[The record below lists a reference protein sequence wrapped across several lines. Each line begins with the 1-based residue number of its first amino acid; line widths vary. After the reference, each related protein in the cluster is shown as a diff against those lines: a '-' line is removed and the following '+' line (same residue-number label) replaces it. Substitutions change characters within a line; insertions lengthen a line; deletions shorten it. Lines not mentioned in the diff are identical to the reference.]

1 MQSVCKNE
9 LQICNLDNGEL
20 IYTSEIVAGSGESRI
35 FIPDNLS
42 WLGGE
47 AVVFALR
54 DVVPGEFPVYSNRP
68 ESGSPYMHGE
78 RLRYDVNESRPLEGL
93 VVSRAIGE
101 YFELLLADGSV
112 CQVEAR
118 VIGSTATKQEVPEPM
133 GLLLPFRT
141 RRKVDQTRLAED
153 AEAS

>member
-1 MQSVCKNE
+1 M
-9 LQICNLDNGEL
+9 
-20 IYTSEIVAGSGESRI
+20 
-35 FIPDNLS
+35 PDNLS

-54 DVVPGEFPVYSNRP
+54 DVLPGEFPIFSNRP
-68 ESGSPYMHGE
+68 ESGNPYMHGE

-101 YFELLLADGSV
+101 YFELLQDGIV
-112 CQVEAR
+112 CNVEAR

-133 GLLLPFRT
+133 GVLLPFRT
-141 RRKVDQTRLAED
+141 RRIVKEMIAAED

>member
-1 MQSVCKNE
+1 MQSVCRHE
-9 LQICNLDNGEL
+9 LQIRNLDNGEL
-20 IYTSEIVAGSGESRI
+20 LFLGEIVVGSGESRI
-35 FIPDNLS
+35 FMPDNLS

-47 AVVFALR
+47 AVAFALR
-54 DVVPGEFPVYSNRP
+54 DVMPGEFPIFSNRP

-78 RLRYDVNESRPLEGL
+78 RLRYDINESRPLESR

-101 YFELLLADGSV
+101 YFELLQDGIV
-112 CQVEAR
+112 CQFEAR

-133 GLLLPFRT
+133 GVLLPFRT
-141 RRKVDQTRLAED
+141 RRNVKQVIPAED

>member
-1 MQSVCKNE
+1 MQSVCRHE
-9 LQICNLDNGEL
+9 LQIWNLDNGEL
-20 IYTSEIVAGSGESRI
+20 LHLGEIKAGSGESRI
-35 FIPDNLS
+35 FMPDNLS

-54 DVVPGEFPVYSNRP
+54 DVMPGEFPVYSNRP

-78 RLRYDVNESRPLEGL
+78 RLRYDEIESRPFEGR

-101 YFELLLADGSV
+101 YFELLQDGIV

-133 GLLLPFRT
+133 GVLLPFRT
-141 RRKVDQTRLAED
+141 RRKVEQLIPAED

>member
-1 MQSVCKNE
+1 MHRVCSHE
-9 LQICNLDNGEL
+9 LQIWDLDNGEL
-20 IYTSEIVAGSGESRI
+20 LHSSEIVAGSGESRI
-35 FIPDNLS
+35 FMPDNLS

-54 DVVPGEFPVYSNRP
+54 DVLPGEFPIFSNRP
-68 ESGSPYMHGE
+68 ESGNPYMHGE

-101 YFELLLADGSV
+101 YFELLQDGIV
-112 CQVEAR
+112 CNVEAR

-133 GLLLPFRT
+133 GVLLPFRT
-141 RRKVDQTRLAED
+141 RRIVKERIAAED